1 MSENL
6 SNIVIK
12 SNEEKGYTEIFV
24 DGHKLKG
31 VRSFELKEDV
41 SGAPTLTVDLNA
53 INLSVDCLC
62 FMRHKGYG
70 DMKIT
75 FIDDVGHEMDIQY
88 HQILCGAFSMI
99 GHLFARWH
107 PQDFW

>member
-12 SNEEKGYTEIFV
+12 SNEKKGYTEIFV

-75 FIDDVGHEMDIQY
+75 FIDDVGHEMDI
-88 HQILCGAFSMI
+88 
-99 GHLFARWH
+99 
-107 PQDFW
+107 